1 MGIARTQNLR
11 LPNRTGAHQMW
22 LWRRTSGRG
31 WVLAGGGRLAG
42 VGAEAKLAWIAG
54 ECRLIARMRKQEG
67 ACAEC
72 GGI

>member
-1 MGIARTQNLR
+1 M
-11 LPNRTGAHQMW
+11 
-22 LWRRTSGRG
+22 
-31 WVLAGGGRLAG
+31 AGGGRLAG